1 MTVCIAVACES
12 GKNIVV
18 AADRMLTYPPPV
30 NLEFETEEKKIEPL
44 SDSCVAMG
52 SGDTSNI
59 TTIIRAVKE
68 RIGSQGS
75 VAVAAVAP
83 LAQESYVSQRNSKF
97 YEVFVMAQL
106 GLDFKRFSANGMSLP
121 VYLQAQPM
129 VFQQVTIASM
139 NFQFREELIIAG
151 IDGSGAHVYAIQ
163 PPGTTVVL
171 DKMGY
176 GAIGSGAIH
185 ALTYLSLRG
194 QTVHRGLADTLYNVY
209 VAKKTAES
217 APGVGPGTDLAIIN
231 QKTVNYLSGS
241 VLKALEELQVE
252 SSGHTPKTDKLIEML
267 GGV

>member
-30 NLEFETEEKKIEPL
+30 NLEFETEEKKIEHL

-68 RIGSQGS
+68 RIGNQGS
-75 VAVAAVAP
+75 VAVAAVAS

-97 YEVFVMAQL
+97 YEVFVVAQL
-106 GLDFKRFSANGMSLP
+106 GLDFQTVLCERYEFAC
-121 VYLQAQPM
+121 VLQAEPM
-129 VFQQVTIASM
+129 VFQNMTIASM
-139 NFQFREELIIAG
+139 NFPFREELIVAG

-185 ALTYLSLRG
+185 ALTSLSLRG
-194 QTVHRGLADTLYNVY
+194 QTVHRRLSDTLYNVY

-217 APGVGPGTDLAIIN
+217 APESL
-231 QKTVNYLSGS
+231 
-241 VLKALEELQVE
+241 ALERTLP
-252 SSGHTPKTDKLIEML
+252 SSIQRQ
-267 GGV
+267 